1 MSRIRREDTPRTYQ
15 HDDGA
20 IIEFH
25 LVRSSRQTLGLYV
38 HRNGR
43 IEVRV
48 PFRTTLAEVQLFL
61 LGRFRWLQGKLR
73 EFAELPEPVQPV
85 WAEGSRVA
93 HLGRSLTLRQRS
105 GGSPSVARQ
114 GDELWLAVPHDRVDD
129 HDTLAVLVE
138 RWLRREAERVFP
150 LRLAYC
156 HEHMRELGIPFPKL
170 RIRKMKSRWGSC
182 TQSGVVTLNSLLV
195 AMAPELIDYVIIH
208 ELCHLVEFNHS
219 PRFYA
224 LMGHYLPE
232 WRQHREQLMQQAHS
246 LQLW

>member
-1 MSRIRREDTPRTYQ
+1 MSRIQREAEPRTYR

-25 LVRSSRQTLGLYV
+25 LVRSSRQSLGLYV
-38 HRNGR
+38 HRSGR

-61 LGRFRWLQGKLR
+61 FSRFRWLQGKLQD
-73 EFAELPEPVQPV
+73 FAELPEPALPV
-85 WAEGSRVA
+85 LAEGGRIA
-93 HLGRSLTLRQRS
+93 HLGRSLTLRQRPER
-105 GGSPSVARQ
+105 SPTVTRE
-114 GDELWLAVPHDRVDD
+114 GDELWLSVPPDRVGE
-129 HDTLAVLVE
+129 HATLTVLVE

-156 HEHMRELGIPFPKL
+156 HEHMRELGIPFPEL

-182 TQSGVVTLNSLLV
+182 TQRGVVTLNSLLI

-219 PRFYA
+219 SRFYA

-232 WRQHREQLMQQAHS
+232 WRQRREQLMQQAQS